1 MTTIMIMDTMLPNTK
16 FVQNLNILLFSVNK
30 SEKTDFLNHFY
41 KHCMHG
47 KLSLNRLSV
56 LLGLSA

>member
-1 MTTIMIMDTMLPNTK
+1 MTTIMMMDTMLPDTK
-16 FVQNLNILLFSVNK
+16 FIQNFNIFLFSVNK

-47 KLSLNRLSV
+47 KIFLNRLSV